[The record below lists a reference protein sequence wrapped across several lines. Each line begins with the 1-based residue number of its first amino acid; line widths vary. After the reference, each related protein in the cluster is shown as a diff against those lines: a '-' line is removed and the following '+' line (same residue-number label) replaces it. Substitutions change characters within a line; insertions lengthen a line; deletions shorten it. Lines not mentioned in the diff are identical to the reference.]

1 MDTQKQPLLGKMF
14 GMKQRDAKEE
24 MIRLNS
30 CLPDPQVR
38 IVIMYT

>member
-14 GMKQRDAKEE
+14 GKKQRDAKEE

-30 CLPDPQVR
+30 CLQDPQV
-38 IVIMYT
+38 TDHQFKC